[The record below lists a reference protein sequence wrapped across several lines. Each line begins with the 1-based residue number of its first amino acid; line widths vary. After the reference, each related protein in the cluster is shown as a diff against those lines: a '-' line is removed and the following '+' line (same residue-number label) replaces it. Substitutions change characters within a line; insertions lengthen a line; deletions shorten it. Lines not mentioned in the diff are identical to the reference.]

1 MINSLIAVC
10 GMKVHQKQPHA
21 GVWNARSAVGKAL
34 NMTDLTESEMDA
46 LHLTKTGLMEAGDT
60 PTRVLSPGPPV
71 SGGGGG
77 GALIFQHHLK
87 LCLSKHHSFSSFENM
102 EVCLTRGKHMT

>member
-1 MINSLIAVC
+1 M
-10 GMKVHQKQPHA
+10 HQKQPHA
-21 GVWNARSAVGKAL
+21 GVWNARSAVSQAL
-34 NMTDLTESEMDA
+34 NMTDLTESELDA
-46 LHLTKTGLMEAGDT
+46 LCLTKTGLMEAGDT

-87 LCLSKHHSFSSFENM
+87 LCSSKHHSFSSFENM